1 MRKSAGPFS
10 GFSHDKRHTYP
21 RGGIAHADH
30 ARTCPALASLFFPLA
45 VCRDLRQEDSR
56 LWDCRLCRMG
66 SSYISKG
73 DTDAQRWSAPSCI

>member
-10 GFSHDKRHTYP
+10 GSSHDKRRTSP
-21 RGGIAHADH
+21 RGGIARANR
-30 ARTCPALASLFFPLA
+30 ARTCPVLASLSFPLA
-45 VCRDLRQEDSR
+45 FCQDLRQDYR

-73 DTDAQRWSAPSCI
+73 DKDAHRWSAPSCI